1 MPAAK
6 KQHRPKAQGGKKNYA
21 IDKSGVIMRFSRA
34 MRYRMKA
41 LWKKKYGQT
50 KVDIKKLVLKKT
62 TKAAVDNTKKVKVT
76 GAKNGTERVV
86 PIHRT
91 PRAYSVEG
99 NAKPR
104 TAKKTVKK
112 VKTPALRKSITPGTI
127 LILLAGRHKG
137 KRVVFLKQL
146 PSGLLLVTGP
156 FALNGCPLRRINQA
170 YVIAT
175 KTRLDVS
182 AVKVSE
188 TLNDAY
194 FNRQKKD
201 RQSRKKESGEIF
213 AKTKEEYK
221 VSEQRKK
228 DQETVDKQ
236 ILDQLKK
243 HSEKTLLKAYLRNS
257 FSLRNKQYPHK
268 MAF

>member
-21 IDKSGVIMRFSRA
+21 LDKSGAIMRFSRA

-41 LWKKKYGQT
+41 LWKKKYGQA
-50 KVDIKKLVLKKT
+50 KVDVKKLVLKQT
-62 TKAAVDNTKKVKVT
+62 TKPTAENTKTVKIT

-86 PIHRT
+86 PVRRI
-91 PRAYSVEG
+91 PRSFPTQ
-99 NAKPR
+99 AKVSKH
-104 TAKKTVKK
+104 AKKTTQKT
-112 VKTPALRKSITPGTI
+112 VKTPALRKSITPGTV

-137 KRVVFLKQL
+137 KHVVFLKQL

-156 FALNGCPLRRINQA
+156 YAVNGCPLRRINQA

-175 KTRLDVS
+175 KTKLDLSSVHLP
-182 AVKVSE
+182 E

-194 FNRQKKD
+194 FNRQKEERKTH
-201 RQSRKKESGEIF
+201 KKESGEIF

-221 VSEQRKK
+221 VSEQRKN
-228 DQETVDKQ
+228 DQQAVDKQ
-236 ILDQLKK
+236 LLDVLKK
-243 HSEKTLLKAYLRNS
+243 HPEKNLMKGYLR
-257 FSLRNKQYPHK
+257 SLFNLKNKQYPHV
-268 MAF
+268 MVF

>member
-1 MPAAK
+1 
-6 KQHRPKAQGGKKNYA
+6 
-21 IDKSGVIMRFSRA
+21 
-34 MRYRMKA
+34 MKA
-41 LWKKKYGQT
+41 LWKKKYGAT
-50 KVDIKKLVLKKT
+50 KPDIKKLVLQKTAKKVVEK
-62 TKAAVDNTKKVKVT
+62 TKTKKIT

-86 PIHRT
+86 LIRRGARSYLTQTKGKPQLT
-91 PRAYSVEG
+91 KKSK
-99 NAKPR
+99 AK
-104 TAKKTVKK
+104 T
-112 VKTPALRKSITPGTI
+112 VKTPALRKNITPGTI

-156 FALNGCPLRRINQA
+156 YAVNGCPLRRINQV

-175 KTRLDVS
+175 KTKLDISSVNFP
-182 AVKVSE
+182 E

-194 FNRQKKD
+194 FNRQKPD
-201 RQSRKKESGEIF
+201 RKNRKKESGEIF

-236 ILDQLKK
+236 ILDLLKK
-243 HSEKTLLKAYLRNS
+243 HPEKNLMKGYLRS
-257 FSLRNKQYPHK
+257 MFSLKNKQYPHA
-268 MAF
+268 MVF